1 MRLQPQPDGEWSVEA
16 EVILRVCPTTGQGAD
31 LCVLTLVIVGTGVVG
46 WKGRPWESSQVL
58 FAISTSKED
67 SSAWGKSGKGY
78 RTNPWRQSI
87 QGVRVEAQ
95 SWWEGPR
102 RSGLGLLCL
111 KGQCGEEACMA
122 PLTLSCRSGQK
133 ETCPA
138 TVGGGHPGVW
148 GCSPSQQ
155 QDVLDVTL
163 LATYGVFTCA
173 SSCEDSGLMCWGL
186 WHKTLIIGITI
197 FKTEK

>member
-1 MRLQPQPDGEWSVEA
+1 
-16 EVILRVCPTTGQGAD
+16 
-31 LCVLTLVIVGTGVVG
+31 
-46 WKGRPWESSQVL
+46 
-58 FAISTSKED
+58 
-67 SSAWGKSGKGY
+67 
-78 RTNPWRQSI
+78 
-87 QGVRVEAQ
+87 
-95 SWWEGPR
+95 
-102 RSGLGLLCL
+102 
-111 KGQCGEEACMA
+111 MA